1 METSIKET
9 FTRTWIN
16 VIMAPVYYHPT
27 ELYNILIKN
36 DKALADNSKYVS
48 VEESK
53 ENYIISYDRFK
64 SFNESNENYFFF
76 IDNIEM
82 IQFYALDSMK
92 KRRGVNYYILFLS
105 VKDFY
110 QEGNRNSIRKF
121 FKLLN
126 PASDLLFFTMSS
138 IDLKIK
144 LNAIEEFKTT
154 IAGKQLAQYKQ
165 LYLKYLDS
173 LRNEIENEFSR
184 NYSREAQNSLNVY
197 LDSVV
202 KSLTNLSLDQS
213 LQRAPKFR
221 KLISFLLLKNK
232 ARHLIR
238 MDNNKYGINSFL
250 TVYNKIDHDIEITL
264 IKKEDRYD
272 DKVKKL
278 TNFNMDNAPGILLT
292 DYNFSGLNVPKNLNY
307 YHIIDGGRR
316 DDLITYFECI
326 KTRNYSGSYPRV
338 FNIVSHYAITPNEV
352 ESTIDSNDFENFKNR
367 YNNAI
372 GMYDN
377 YDKKA
382 YNIIQKNGKFYS
394 VMNEK

>member
-16 VIMAPVYYHPT
+16 VIMSQVYYHPA

-36 DKALADNSKYVS
+36 DKVLADNSKYVS

-92 KRRGVNYYILFLS
+92 KRRGINYYILFLS
-105 VKDFY
+105 VNDFTR
-110 QEGNRNSIRKF
+110 EGNTNSIRNF
-121 FKLLN
+121 FKALN
-126 PASDLLFFTMSS
+126 PASDLLFFS
-138 IDLKIK
+138 IASVDLKVK

-154 IAGKQLAQYKQ
+154 ISGKHLAQYKK

-173 LRNEIENEFSR
+173 LRDDIENEFSR
-184 NYSREAQNSLNVY
+184 NYSRDAQNSLNVY
-197 LDSVV
+197 FDSVV
-202 KSLTNLSLDQS
+202 KSLSNLSLDQS

-221 KLISFLLLKNK
+221 KIISFLLLKNK

-238 MDNNKYGINSFL
+238 MEDNKYGINSFL
-250 TVYNKIDHDIEITL
+250 TVYNKIDHNIEITL

-278 TNFNMDNAPGILLT
+278 ANFNMDNSPGILLT

-307 YHIIDGGRR
+307 YHIIDGGKRE
-316 DDLITYFECI
+316 DLITYFECL

-338 FNIVSHYAITPNEV
+338 FDIVSHYAITPNEI
-352 ESTIDSNDFENFKNR
+352 ESTLDSSDFETFKFR
-367 YNNAI
+367 YKNAI
-372 GMYDN
+372 SFFDN
-377 YDKKA
+377 FIKKA
-382 YNIIQKNGKFYS
+382 YKIIQKDGKFYS